1 MIRLDAEKK
10 VSFCDGL
17 KRRDFLHAGALSALG
32 LTLTDFF
39 QLQAQGAINTVQEKN
54 CIFLMLVG
62 GPSQL
67 DLWDMKPHA
76 PSEIRGPYKPI
87 KTNVPG
93 LEISEIFPHMAKHAD
108 KYALIRSCYHTAA
121 AVHDTGHQMMQ
132 TGRLFQGGIEHP
144 SVGCV
149 LSKLRGPRG
158 DAPPHV
164 LLPRPIGA
172 TGGNMP
178 HGHSAGFLGKQF
190 DPFILNSDPSLP
202 NFKVP
207 DMLPPDY
214 ISAVRTDRRRKL
226 RAMVDSSV
234 KELEAGFA
242 ANQDARLLD
251 DNFNQAYTLMSSA
264 KMREA
269 FDLSQEDDKTKDRYG
284 RNRFGM
290 SCLMAR
296 RMIERGVRYVTI
308 NMFETVFNEITWD
321 IHGSAPFSPIACY
334 RDLVG
339 PMFDMAY
346 SSLLEDLKQRGLLD
360 DTLVVATGEF
370 GRTPKINPAG
380 GRDHWPQCWT
390 MLMAG
395 GGVKGGQVVG
405 ASDEIGAY
413 PKDRPVAPGEVAATI
428 CHSLGIDL
436 DTELPGVQGR
446 PIRVVEHG
454 INPIHELF

>member
-1 MIRLDAEKK
+1 MFQLDAEKT

-17 KRRDFLHAGALSALG
+17 RRRDFLHAGALSMLG
-32 LTLTDFF
+32 LGLSDFYA
-39 QLQAQGAINTVQEKN
+39 LKAQGAVNTDEDKN

-67 DLWDMKPHA
+67 DLWDMKPNA

-93 LEISEIFPHMAKHAD
+93 IEISEIFPNMAKHAD

-132 TGRLFQGGIEHP
+132 TGRLFQNGIEHP
-144 SVGCV
+144 NIGCV
-149 LSKLRGPRG
+149 LSQIRGARG

-164 LLPRPIGA
+164 LLPRPIGN
-172 TGGNMP
+172 TGGSMP
-178 HGHSAGFLGKQF
+178 HGQSAGFLGKRF
-190 DPFILNSDPSLP
+190 DPFVLNSDPSTP

-214 ISAVRTDRRRKL
+214 ISSVRTDRRRKL
-226 RAMVDSSV
+226 RTMIDSSV
-234 KELEAGFA
+234 KELEASFA
-242 ANQDARLLD
+242 TSQDARLLD

-269 FDLSQEDDKTKDRYG
+269 FDLSKEDDKTKDRYG

-290 SCLMAR
+290 SCLLAR
-296 RMIERGVRYVTI
+296 RMVERGVRFVTI

-346 SSLLEDLKQRGLLD
+346 ASLLSDLHERGLLKN
-360 DTLVVATGEF
+360 TMVVATGEF

-413 PKDRPVAPGEVAATI
+413 PKDRPVTPGEVTATI
-428 CHSLGIDL
+428 CRGLGIDL
-436 DTELPGVQGR
+436 DHELTGVQGR

-454 INPIHELF
+454 INAISELF